1 MKDLLSKEHY
11 CYKIYNEKQWLPPS
25 IDNPLYG
32 LPPPHPQWGSNYEK
46 LWNCIC
52 AYSNKI
58 KVIL

>member
-32 LPPPHPQWGSNYEK
+32 LPPILSEVQTMKNFEIAYVHIRIK
-46 LWNCIC
+46 L
-52 AYSNKI
+52 K
-58 KVIL
+58 